1 LLKNMEIFENLG
13 INWRILLGQ
22 IINFLL
28 VLYLLKRFV
37 YRWFL
42 NLLKERKEKIE
53 KGIKM
58 SEEAERRSEAV
69 NVEREEILSRSR
81 EEGLK
86 VLKKNEELA
95 EKRKEEILAQ
105 TQKERELLLR
115 KSQEEGKSEI
125 ERMKKEQ
132 SEKMLNLSFALVEKI
147 LEEKIDL
154 KKDKEIIEKL
164 LREIK

>member
-1 LLKNMEIFENLG
+1 
-13 INWRILLGQ
+13 LGQ

>member
-13 INWRILLGQ
+13 INWKILLGQ
-22 IINFLL
+22 LINFLL
-28 VLYLLKRFV
+28 ILYLLKRFV

-69 NVEREEILSRSR
+69 NVEREEILGRSR

>member
-1 LLKNMEIFENLG
+1 
-13 INWRILLGQ
+13 
-22 IINFLL
+22 
-28 VLYLLKRFV
+28 LLKRFV

>member
-1 LLKNMEIFENLG
+1 M
-13 INWRILLGQ
+13 GQ

-69 NVEREEILSRSR
+69 NVEREEILGRSR

>member
-1 LLKNMEIFENLG
+1 MEIFENLG
-13 INWRILLGQ
+13 INWKILLGQ
-22 IINFLL
+22 LINFLL
-28 VLYLLKRFV
+28 ILYLLKRFV

>member
-1 LLKNMEIFENLG
+1 MEIFENLG

-69 NVEREEILSRSR
+69 NVEREEILGRSR

>member
-1 LLKNMEIFENLG
+1 M
-13 INWRILLGQ
+13 GQ

>member
-1 LLKNMEIFENLG
+1 MEIFENLG

>member
-1 LLKNMEIFENLG
+1 
-13 INWRILLGQ
+13 LGQ

-69 NVEREEILSRSR
+69 NVEREEILGRSR

>member
-1 LLKNMEIFENLG
+1 
-13 INWRILLGQ
+13 
-22 IINFLL
+22 
-28 VLYLLKRFV
+28 LKRFV

-69 NVEREEILSRSR
+69 NVEREEILGRSR

>member
-1 LLKNMEIFENLG
+1 MEIFENLG
-13 INWRILLGQ
+13 INWKILLGQ
-22 IINFLL
+22 LINFLL
-28 VLYLLKRFV
+28 ILYLLKRFV

-69 NVEREEILSRSR
+69 NVEREEILGRSR

>member
-1 LLKNMEIFENLG
+1 
-13 INWRILLGQ
+13 
-22 IINFLL
+22 
-28 VLYLLKRFV
+28 LKRFV